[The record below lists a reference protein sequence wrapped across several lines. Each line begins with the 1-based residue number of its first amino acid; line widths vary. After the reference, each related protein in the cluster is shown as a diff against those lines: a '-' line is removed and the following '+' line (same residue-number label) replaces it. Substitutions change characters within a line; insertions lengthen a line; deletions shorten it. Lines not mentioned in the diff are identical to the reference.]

1 MFIGINMDEESKE
14 VRATVPNIDTELS
27 IANNR
32 LTSIICDLNVGVY
45 GSFDTAVKEEDKP
58 KLEASLRTITDRVID
73 IQRQLSTIESLVN
86 NIRNSPKNVGQYE
99 GMRIKLHQGSDFA
112 IKNRWSVSVLDLP
125 LQKAVQIETILN
137 LVMKV

>member
-1 MFIGINMDEESKE
+1 MDEESKE

-86 NIRNSPKNVGQYE
+86 NIRNSPKNVG
-99 GMRIKLHQGSDFA
+99 
-112 IKNRWSVSVLDLP
+112 
-125 LQKAVQIETILN
+125 
-137 LVMKV
+137 